1 MSQTRLKISSDYILK
16 QIFSFVDY
24 DRTLELVKNNK
35 NLQEHLG
42 INIINY
48 KKRSSYQY
56 KITKKILKDFYKD
69 DAEEN
74 EEAIKYFITCL
85 IYTIIAII
93 LFIYILVFASLLASK
108 GAFNENNTK
117 DNYNKNYADIIKKI
131 NLSLFGVLPY
141 IIICYIF
148 LFWATSNC
156 DKDYG
161 KEKIIKKII
170 LIILGILCLCYE
182 ITIIIKLIL
191 SYKIKKDKI
200 NWFMIC
206 DYILIIISFL
216 YLVFTIYIIISYY
229 IHAGNDVAGELVL
242 LTKFRG
248 IKIHEYLLPDYFIN
262 FNDYQKRVRLL
273 HDIDSLEIKIS
284 KKQKDI
290 ISLINKFRKDNNIN
304 ELIYDKVIGFKDL
317 IFDKSSEP
325 IFYDNKNFF
334 KLPKGKLLI
343 KIPIHEFETRFND
356 KEKNITN
363 ILLND
368 YLNKII
374 IIEKD
379 NILFIFL
386 FHINLNTFPN
396 KNNNNIINI
405 ELSGR
410 KMFPKPFDETGYDY
424 EDLKYY
430 EG

>member
-161 KEKIIKKII
+161 KEKLIKKII
-170 LIILGILCLCYE
+170 
-182 ITIIIKLIL
+182 
-191 SYKIKKDKI
+191 
-200 NWFMIC
+200 
-206 DYILIIISFL
+206 
-216 YLVFTIYIIISYY
+216 
-229 IHAGNDVAGELVL
+229 
-242 LTKFRG
+242 
-248 IKIHEYLLPDYFIN
+248 
-262 FNDYQKRVRLL
+262 
-273 HDIDSLEIKIS
+273 
-284 KKQKDI
+284 
-290 ISLINKFRKDNNIN
+290 
-304 ELIYDKVIGFKDL
+304 
-317 IFDKSSEP
+317 
-325 IFYDNKNFF
+325 
-334 KLPKGKLLI
+334 
-343 KIPIHEFETRFND
+343 
-356 KEKNITN
+356 
-363 ILLND
+363 
-368 YLNKII
+368 
-374 IIEKD
+374 
-379 NILFIFL
+379 
-386 FHINLNTFPN
+386 
-396 KNNNNIINI
+396 
-405 ELSGR
+405 
-410 KMFPKPFDETGYDY
+410 
-424 EDLKYY
+424 
-430 EG
+430 

>member
-1 MSQTRLKISSDYILK
+1 
-16 QIFSFVDY
+16 
-24 DRTLELVKNNK
+24 
-35 NLQEHLG
+35 
-42 INIINY
+42 
-48 KKRSSYQY
+48 
-56 KITKKILKDFYKD
+56 
-69 DAEEN
+69 
-74 EEAIKYFITCL
+74 
-85 IYTIIAII
+85 
-93 LFIYILVFASLLASK
+93 
-108 GAFNENNTK
+108 
-117 DNYNKNYADIIKKI
+117 
-131 NLSLFGVLPY
+131 
-141 IIICYIF
+141 
-148 LFWATSNC
+148 
-156 DKDYG
+156 
-161 KEKIIKKII
+161 
-170 LIILGILCLCYE
+170 
-182 ITIIIKLIL
+182 
-191 SYKIKKDKI
+191 
-200 NWFMIC
+200 MIC

-317 IFDKSSEP
+317 IFDKSSEH

-334 KLPKGKLLI
+334 KLSKGKILI
-343 KIPIHEFETRFND
+343 KIPILEFETRFNN

-405 ELSGR
+405 ELSER